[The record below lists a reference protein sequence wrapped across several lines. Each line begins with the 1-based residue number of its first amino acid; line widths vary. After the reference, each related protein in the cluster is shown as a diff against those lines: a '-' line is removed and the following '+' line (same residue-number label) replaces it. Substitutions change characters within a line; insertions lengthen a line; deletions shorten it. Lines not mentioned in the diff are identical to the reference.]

1 MYEATVSNVTGAES
15 PGKVRRAILWVA
27 QAALAAFFLMA
38 AWPKL
43 AGDAAMLAVFEKIG
57 IGQWFRVLTGALEVA
72 GAVALV
78 IPGLIGLGALLLAAI
93 MVGAIVTHLVIGGS
107 FVPAAALL
115 LVTAWIAWERR
126 SEIARRLGK

>member
-1 MYEATVSNVTGAES
+1 MYEATVSNATGAAS
-15 PGKVRRAILWVA
+15 PGKARRAILWVV

-43 AGDAAMLAVFEKIG
+43 AGDQTMVAVFERIE
-57 IGQWFRVLTGALEVA
+57 IGQWFRVLTGALEIA

-78 IPGLIGLGALLLAAI
+78 IPGLSGLGALLLAAI

-107 FVPAAALL
+107 FVAAAVLL
-115 LVTAWIAWERR
+115 LATAWIAWERR
-126 SEIARRLGK
+126 SEIARLLGR